1 MLKTK
6 TVIVGALEVNCYIVY
21 DSETKEALIIDPGDE
36 ADRIIEAVKALGVT
50 PKGILLTHAH
60 VDHIRGVGAISAAF
74 KLPVWI
80 HEADRPYYES
90 PDNAILPWLPAAENL
105 PKPVD
110 MPPQLPNHPFEIIET
125 PGHTPGGVCFYFKNE
140 KQLFS
145 GDTLFQGSVG
155 RTDLPGG
162 DYDTLMRSISEQL
175 LPLPDDLRIFPGHQ
189 YWSTIGTE
197 KQRNPF
203 LAPLMRP

>member
-1 MLKTK
+1 MLKIQ

-60 VDHIRGVGAISAAF
+60 VDHIRGVGAVSAAF
-74 KLPVWI
+74 NLPVWI
-80 HEADRPYYES
+80 HEADRVYYES
-90 PDNAILPWLPAAENL
+90 PDNAILPW

-110 MPPQLPNHPFEIIET
+110 TPPQLPNHPFEVIET

-145 GDTLFQGSVG
+145 GDTLFRGTYG
-155 RTDLPGG
+155 RTDFPGG
-162 DYDTLMRSISEQL
+162 SAQKLFSSIRTKL
-175 LPLPDDLRIFPGHQ
+175 FTLPDDINVWPGHNDAT
-189 YWSTIGTE
+189 TIGDE
-197 KQRNPF
+197 KRTQF
-203 LAPLMRP
+203 F

>member
-1 MLKTK
+1 MLKIQ

-21 DSETKEALIIDPGDE
+21 DSETKDALIIDPGDE
-36 ADRIIEAVKALGVT
+36 ADRIIKTVKALGVT

-60 VDHIRGVGAISAAF
+60 VDHIRGVGTVSAAF
-74 KLPVWI
+74 SLPVWI

-110 MPPQLPNHPFEIIET
+110 TPPQLPNHPFEVIET

-145 GDTLFQGSVG
+145 GDTLFRGTYG
-155 RTDLPGG
+155 RTDFPGG
-162 DYDTLMRSISEQL
+162 SAQKLFSSIRTKL
-175 LPLPDDLRIFPGHQ
+175 FTLPDDIYVWPGHNDAT
-189 YWSTIGTE
+189 TIGDE
-197 KQRNPF
+197 KRTQF
-203 LAPLMRP
+203 F

>member
-1 MLKTK
+1 MLKIQ

-36 ADRIIEAVKALGVT
+36 ADRIIEAVKSLGVS

-60 VDHIRGVGAISAAF
+60 VDHIRGVGTVSAAF
-74 KLPVWI
+74 SLPVWI
-80 HEADRPYYES
+80 HEADRAMYLS
-90 PDNAILPWLPAAENL
+90 PDNAILPWLPAAANL

-110 MPPQLPNHPFEIIET
+110 TPPQLPNHPFEVIET

-145 GDTLFQGSVG
+145 GDTLFRGTYG
-155 RTDLPGG
+155 RTDFPGG
-162 DYDTLMRSISEQL
+162 SAQKLFSSIL
-175 LPLPDDLRIFPGHQ
+175 TKLFTLPDDINVWPGHNDAT
-189 YWSTIGTE
+189 TIGDE
-197 KQRNPF
+197 KRTQF
-203 LAPLMRP
+203 F

>member
-1 MLKTK
+1 MLKIQ

-21 DSETKEALIIDPGDE
+21 DSETKEALVIDPGDE
-36 ADRIIEAVKALGVT
+36 ADRIIKAVKSLGVS

-60 VDHIRGVGAISAAF
+60 VDHIRGVGAVSAAF
-74 KLPVWI
+74 NLPVWI

-110 MPPQLPNHPFEIIET
+110 TPPQLPNHPFEVIET

-145 GDTLFQGSVG
+145 GDTLFRGTYG
-155 RTDLPGG
+155 RTDFPGG
-162 DYDTLMRSISEQL
+162 SAQKLFSSIRTKL
-175 LPLPDDLRIFPGHQ
+175 FTLPDDINVWPGHNDAT
-189 YWSTIGTE
+189 TIGDE
-197 KQRNPF
+197 KRTQF
-203 LAPLMRP
+203 F